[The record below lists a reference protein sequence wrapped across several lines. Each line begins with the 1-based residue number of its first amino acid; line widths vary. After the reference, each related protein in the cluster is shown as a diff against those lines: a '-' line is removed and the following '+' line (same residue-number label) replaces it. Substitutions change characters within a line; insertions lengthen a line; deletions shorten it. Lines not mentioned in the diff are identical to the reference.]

1 MGYWYGSAHVQNGSS
16 TNNYMVEM
24 ILRQNNSST
33 VEGIFNYY
41 FKNTYRSIQLKG
53 TYDAATR
60 LISIQNI
67 PITYFASPTDMEVDC
82 MMDFTARL
90 RVAKAGSNIQGRLV
104 GKEAYKQTCPDIT
117 FDFKLDDDAGN
128 RDSIAIAIR
137 EFKETYQYWTPAS
150 SDTLIAANIIQR
162 PIVNY
167 VVKNEYKKR
176 ENIVEKEIE
185 VDSDSLNVF
194 FYDNGEIDGDSIS
207 VFYNDQLLASSQ
219 KLSTKALHIN
229 IKLDASKE
237 INEITMFA
245 DNLGSIPPN
254 TALMLLYDGNKRY
267 DIRLSSNLQKNATVR
282 IKRKKS

>member
-16 TNNYMVEM
+16 ANNYMIEM
-24 ILRQNNSST
+24 ILRQNNST

-60 LISIQNI
+60 LINIQNI
-67 PITYFASPTDMEVDC
+67 PVTYFASPTDMEVDC
-82 MMDFTARL
+82 LMDFIARL

-104 GKEAYKQTCPDIT
+104 GKAAYKQTCPDIT

-128 RDSIAIAIR
+128 KDSIAIAIR
-137 EFKETYQYWTPAS
+137 EFKETYQYWTPAP

-185 VDSDSLNVF
+185 VDSDSLDVY

-219 KLSTKALHIN
+219 KLSTKAVHIN
-229 IKLDASKE
+229 IKLDPSKE

-254 TALMLLYDGNKRY
+254 TALMLLYDGKKRY

-282 IKRKKS
+282 IKRKKF